1 MDNHLSHFGGKA
13 WMFFLIKPSTFTFR
27 TFFSTPKDDKKRDD
41 LCDIDTGAFF
51 PENTEILKH

>member
-1 MDNHLSHFGGKA
+1 
-13 WMFFLIKPSTFTFR
+13 MFFLIKPSTFTFR